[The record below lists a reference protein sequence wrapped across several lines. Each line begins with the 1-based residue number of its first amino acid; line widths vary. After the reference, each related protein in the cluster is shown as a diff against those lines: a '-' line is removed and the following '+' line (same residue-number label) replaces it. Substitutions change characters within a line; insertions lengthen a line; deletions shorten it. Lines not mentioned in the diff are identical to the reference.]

1 MKYDILIKE
10 EVLNLP
16 LSKKEYK
23 RKLNDVP
30 DRLLL
35 EEIGNSITHG
45 VGFLLAIAMFI
56 LMLLKSNNTL
66 KITSSIVYGVS
77 MIILMGMSS
86 LYHAFPN
93 KSRVK
98 ILFRRFDYSSIYLL
112 IGGTYAPI
120 LLLLTGGMIG
130 NIIFI
135 SQWILISVG
144 ITFISI
150 FGPGRLKLLHYSL
163 YFIIGWG
170 SAFFVPL
177 FNGNNNQLCF
187 WIAVG
192 GIIYT
197 LGMIPF
203 CIKKSNCA
211 HFIWHFFVLFG
222 CICQCIGIYS
232 YLY

>member
-1 MKYDILIKE
+1 MKYEILIKE

-45 VGFLLAIAMFI
+45 VGFLIAIFMFI

-66 KITSSIVYGVS
+66 KITSSIFYGVS

-93 KSRVK
+93 TSRVK
-98 ILFRRFDYSSIYLL
+98 RLFRRFDYSSIYLL

-120 LLLLTGGMIG
+120 LLLLTGGLIG

-150 FGPGRLKLLHYSL
+150 FGPGRLKLFHYSL

-222 CICQCIGIYS
+222 CICQWIGIYS